1 MTVTRCRGRPIR
13 FVTDDDTRCRG
24 RRSTTTPQVRRQR
37 EGVEKELG
45 SDELTL
51 AGPGGADAAAPE
63 DTDAVRALVA
73 RYDERSRAVF

>member
-1 MTVTRCRGRPIR
+1 M
-13 FVTDDDTRCRG
+13 
-24 RRSTTTPQVRRQR
+24 RRQR

-63 DTDAVRALVA
+63 DTDAVCALVA
-73 RYDERSRAVF
+73 RYDELSCCFYRRSSVSMAPPSGQSV

>member
-1 MTVTRCRGRPIR
+1 M
-13 FVTDDDTRCRG
+13 
-24 RRSTTTPQVRRQR
+24 RRQR